1 MINAKKKGARGER
14 LFRDELN
21 AAGFVGSARCGQQGQ
36 GGGIDNPDVL
46 CPMLPDWHWEIKF
59 TQKLQLYKA
68 MEQAVTDSA
77 GKRKPVVASKRKG
90 EEWLVTMK
98 AKDFLEILKQKQDS
112 YIVNNQHNETR

>member
-1 MINAKKKGARGER
+1 MINSKDKGKRGER

-21 AAGFVGSARCGQQGQ
+21 AAGFIGSARCGQQGQ

>member
-1 MINAKKKGARGER
+1 MINAKDKGKRGER

-21 AAGFVGSARCGQQGQ
+21 AAGFTGSARCGQQGQ
-36 GGGIDNPDVL
+36 GGGVDNPDVL

-77 GKRKPVVASKRKG
+77 GKRKPVVASKRRG
-90 EEWLVTMK
+90 EDWLVTLK

-112 YIVNNQHNETR
+112 YLINNQHNETR

>member
-1 MINAKKKGARGER
+1 MINSKDKGKRGER

-21 AAGFVGSARCGQQGQ
+21 AAGFIGSARCGQQGQ

-90 EEWLVTMK
+90 EDWLVTLK

-112 YIVNNQHNETR
+112 YLVNNQHNETR

>member
-90 EEWLVTMK
+90 EDWLVTLK

-112 YIVNNQHNETR
+112 YLVNNQHNETR